1 MEGALRVVLGMA
13 RSAGWLVTVG
23 VVQVGGQGQA
33 GAEAG
38 AQEGTAHGH
47 LRSEGKKFNCMILQ
61 SK

>member
-13 RSAGWLVTVG
+13 RSAGRLVLVG
-23 VVQVGGQGQA
+23 VVQGQA
-33 GAEAG
+33 GAEVG